1 MTLQIKDKESK
12 LEERFRREVLKH
24 GGVPRK
30 YVSPGQAGVP
40 DRLVY
45 WPRGVTTYAE
55 VKRDEDEKPSKL
67 QEEEIALLQGMG
79 HLAMVVRSEL
89 DIALFIKRSLDR
101 VRAA

>member
-1 MTLQIKDKESK
+1 MTLRIRDKESK
-12 LEERFRREVLKH
+12 LEERFRKEVLKH

-30 YVSPGQAGVP
+30 YTSPGQAGVP

-45 WPRGVTTYAE
+45 WPKGVTTYAE

-67 QEEEIALLQGMG
+67 QEDELTLLQGLG
-79 HLAMVVRSEL
+79 HVAMLVRTEL
-89 DIALFIKRSLDR
+89 DIAVFIKRSLDR